1 MGLKSKLARWA
12 IGQGVSG
19 YLKKMGVDK
28 PHRQRV
34 VKAVQDM
41 LNPKKE
47 PVLLGG
53 LVSVAVALG
62 AAFGLDLTVE
72 QLSVTVATVIAIVT
86 FVQRRFVSPKDHTT
100 APPPPR
106 DYGEQ

>member
-1 MGLKSKLARWA
+1 MGMKSKLARWV
-12 IGQGVSG
+12 IGQGVSA
-19 YLKKMGVDK
+19 YLKKKGVDK

-34 VKAVQDM
+34 VKAVQNM

-53 LVSVAVALG
+53 AVSVAVALG

-72 QLSVTVATVIAIVT
+72 QLSVTLATLIAIVT
-86 FVQRRFVSPKDHTT
+86 FIQRKLVSPKTDVQKLDDH
-100 APPPPR
+100 
-106 DYGEQ
+106 GEQ

>member
-1 MGLKSKLARWA
+1 MGIKSKFAQWA
-12 IGQGVSG
+12 IGRGVSD

-28 PHRQRV
+28 PHRERV
-34 VKAVQDM
+34 VKAVKDM

-47 PVLLGG
+47 PVILGG
-53 LVSVAVALG
+53 VVSVAVALG

-86 FVQRRFVSPKDHTT
+86 FVQRKFVSTNN
-100 APPPPR
+100 
-106 DYGEQ
+106 

>member
-1 MGLKSKLARWA
+1 
-12 IGQGVSG
+12 VSD

-34 VKAVQDM
+34 VKAVRNM
-41 LNPKKE
+41 VNPKKE

-53 LVSVAVALG
+53 AVSVAVALG

-72 QLSVTVATVIAIVT
+72 QLSMTVATIIAIVT
-86 FVQRRFVSPKDHTT
+86 FIQRKLVSPKTDVQKLDDH
-100 APPPPR
+100 
-106 DYGEQ
+106 GEQ

>member
-1 MGLKSKLARWA
+1 MGMKSKLARWV
-12 IGQGVSG
+12 IGQGVSD

-28 PHRQRV
+28 SHRQRV

-53 LVSVAVALG
+53 AVSVAVALG

-72 QLSVTVATVIAIVT
+72 QLSVTVATIIAIVT
-86 FVQRRFVSPKDHTT
+86 FIQRKLVSPKKDVQKLEDH
-100 APPPPR
+100 
-106 DYGEQ
+106 GEQ